1 MIIRANGAYDF
12 EKSYQYMKRQDD
24 CLYEVLDGK
33 IRKAEIIEGHEVLFE
48 LSYISDG
55 VKVNPL
61 VNTGATEQAIL
72 QYVEEWL
79 DLSYHLED
87 FYQVAADDARLAS
100 YLEQLYGFRMVG
112 YVDISNA
119 FLWAILGQQ
128 INMGFAYILKRRI
141 IEYFDHHI
149 VFDGIKYLMMPSAKE
164 ISSLS
169 VETLH
174 EMQISRRKAEYI
186 ISIMSYIEDGTLSK
200 DNLLSHDSYDDV
212 VKFLVSF
219 RGIGPWSANTVL
231 LRSLKYREAVPIG
244 DAGLKNVFA
253 KLDGIEKPSIQ
264 YVKEAMKKYGEHGMY
279 ATVYLWEINSLL

>member
-33 IRKAEIIEGHEVLFE
+33 IRKAEMIEGHEVLLE
-48 LSYISDG
+48 LSYIPNG
-55 VKVNPL
+55 VKVVPL
-61 VNTGATEQAIL
+61 VNTGATEEAIL

-79 DLSYHLED
+79 DLSYHLDD
-87 FYQVAADDARLAS
+87 FYQVAKEDAKLAP
-100 YLEQLYGFRMVG
+100 YLEQLHGFRMVG

-128 INMGFAYILKRRI
+128 INMSFAYILKRRI

-149 VFDGIKYLMMPSAKE
+149 TFDGIKYLIMPTPKE
-164 ISSLS
+164 MSSLP

-200 DNLLSHDSYDDV
+200 DDLLSYDSYDDV
-212 VKFLVSF
+212 VNFLVSF

-231 LRSLKYREAVPIG
+231 MRSLKYREAVPVG

-253 KLDGIEKPSIQ
+253 KIDGIEKPSIQ
-264 YVKEAMKKYGEHGMY
+264 YVKEAMKSYGEYGMY
-279 ATVYLWEINSLL
+279 ATVYLWEINNLL